1 MSLFVIDEVHLNQV
15 EQLQSISRET
25 FYETYCSMNT
35 KENMDKYLNENL
47 SISTL
52 EKELK
57 NPNSLFFI
65 IRDLD
70 KNIGYLKLNM
80 GPAQT
85 DIKDANALEIER
97 IYVIKEYQGKKAGK
111 QLYEKT
117 IQVAKEKIVDSDDD
131 ISADRLKNA
140 AATKKLAIFD
150 AFEIL
155 NRIQEEENILE
166 GKEPEDKKEKVFK
179 GMLGSKYLI
188 AQTTALESI
197 PPDKAAPIGTSL
209 LKCNFIFSIFSI
221 SL

>member
-35 KENMDKYLNENL
+35 KENIDKYLNENL

-97 IYVIKEYQGKKAGK
+97 IYVIKEYQGKKAGQ

-117 IQVAKEKIVDSDDD
+117 IQVAKEKM
-131 ISADRLKNA
+131 LKYIWLGVWQENSKA
-140 AATKKLAIFD
+140 IQFYVKNGFEIFD
-150 AFEIL
+150 
-155 NRIQEEENILE
+155 QH
-166 GKEPEDKKEKVFK
+166 VFK
-179 GMLGSKYLI
+179 LGDEE
-188 AQTTALESI
+188 QTDFLMR
-197 PPDKAAPIGTSL
+197 L
-209 LKCNFIFSIFSI
+209 FI
-221 SL
+221 

>member
-1 MSLFVIDEVHLNQV
+1 MSLFVIEKVNESEV
-15 EQLQSISRET
+15 EELQSISRQT
-25 FYETYCSMNT
+25 FYETYCTMNT

-97 IYVIKEYQGKKAGK
+97 IYVIKEYQGKKAGQ

-117 IQVAKEKIVDSDDD
+117 IQVAKEKM
-131 ISADRLKNA
+131 LKYIWLGVWQENS
-140 AATKKLAIFD
+140 KAIQFYIKNG
-150 AFEIL
+150 FEIFE
-155 NRIQEEENILE
+155 QH
-166 GKEPEDKKEKVFK
+166 VFK
-179 GMLGSKYLI
+179 LGDEE
-188 AQTTALESI
+188 QTDFLMRF
-197 PPDKAAPIGTSL
+197 
-209 LKCNFIFSIFSI
+209 FI
-221 SL
+221 